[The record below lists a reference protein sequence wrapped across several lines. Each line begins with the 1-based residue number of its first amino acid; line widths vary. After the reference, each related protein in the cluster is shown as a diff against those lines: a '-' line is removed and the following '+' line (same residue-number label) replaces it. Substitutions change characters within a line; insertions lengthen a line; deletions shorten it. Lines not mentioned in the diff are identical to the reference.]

1 MAARFYPLPVE
12 VDQMLVELGQRI
24 ALRRRLADMT
34 QAELAEQVGLGISTI
49 TAIERGEPGTSIGA
63 IARVLWGLDILSDLS
78 LIASVRSDDSILLD
92 RLDDV
97 PKRIRKRR
105 AK

>member
-1 MAARFYPLPVE
+1 MPE
-12 VDQMLVELGQRI
+12 QKTNQTLVELGQRV

-49 TAIERGEPGTSIGA
+49 TAIERGEQGTSIGA
-63 IARVLWGLDILSDLS
+63 IGRVLWGLDILSDL
-78 LIASVRSDDSILLD
+78 DSIAILRADEPLLLD
-92 RLDDV
+92 RIDEI

-105 AK
+105 KK